1 VIFHGK
7 ETPFLSTGSGVVEMQ
22 GRPQQDVDAHERG
35 QHALH
40 VLDRLS
46 LSSTE
51 LLDGFEI
58 DIGNVLDL
66 DLESTTLFFD
76 GNTGTRVRI
85 RERDGKFVDLGFSLR
100 NGVGSEEVLAAIVG
114 TRRVRKA
121 V

>member
-1 VIFHGK
+1 MIFHGE
-7 ETPFLSTGSGVVEMQ
+7 ETPLLSTGSSVVEMQ

-40 VLDRLS
+40 VLNRLP

-51 LLDGFEI
+51 LLDRFEI
-58 DIGNVLDL
+58 DIGNVFDL

-76 GNTGTRVRI
+76 GNTGTRVGI
-85 RERDGKFVDLGFSLR
+85 RKGDGELVDLGVSLG
-100 NGVGSEEVLAAIVG
+100 NGVGSEEVLAAIIG
-114 TRRVRKA
+114 TKWERNA